1 MLRLQ
6 FSNTFKK
13 DYKRMVSRG
22 CKEEHFDE
30 VVKLLIQET
39 PLPTKYRDHNLT
51 GEFKGFRECHI
62 EPDWFL
68 VYRIEKEV
76 LTLVLS
82 RTGTHSDLF

>member
-30 VVKLLIQET
+30 VVKLLILGNSS
-39 PLPTKYRDHNLT
+39 PY
-51 GEFKGFRECHI
+51 
-62 EPDWFL
+62 
-68 VYRIEKEV
+68 EV
-76 LTLVLS
+76 Q
-82 RTGTHSDLF
+82 RP